1 MVKYHSENVFLRK
14 QEIQLKKK
22 MFLGPQT
29 TLCNDKFHYT
39 ISRTLK
45 LEFIHS
51 LLKKLEKP
59 TKQIKQ
65 N

>member
-1 MVKYHSENVFLRK
+1 
-14 QEIQLKKK
+14 

-51 LLKKLEKP
+51 LLKKLKKP